1 MGYVLAIDQG
11 TSSSRS
17 ILFDGQGRVCALAQQ
32 EFTQHYPKPGWVEHD
47 PEEIWQTQCNTIEE
61 VLRKAGI
68 NAKQIDAVGIANQR
82 ETVVLWDRKTGLPIC
97 NAIVW
102 QDRRTTP
109 LCDALRADGVEDF
122 VREKTGLRLDPYFSG
137 TKLRWML
144 DHVEGVRERAER
156 GELAFG
162 TIDSWLLWK
171 LTGGRVHATE
181 PSNASRTLLFNI
193 HTMQWDPAL
202 RELLKIPLSL
212 LPEVHDSDAD
222 FGEIVD
228 PPILSGC
235 SIRGILGDQQAA
247 LFGQGCLE
255 AGSAKNTYG
264 TGCFLLMNTAERAV
278 TSSHK
283 MLSTVAWKRSG
294 KTTYALEGSVFTAGA
309 AVQWLRDGLGIIHSA
324 SEIESLA
331 AEVPDTAGVCFIP
344 AFSGLGAPHWK
355 PEARGLLSGLTRGT
369 GKAHIARAVLEAI
382 CFQSV
387 EVLRA
392 MEKDAGIHL
401 PALRVD
407 GGATVNNLLMQ
418 LQADLLQVSVQRPR
432 QVETTAFGVALLSG
446 VSAGCW
452 ASCDEVELLRTDRVF
467 EPLISFEEAESRYQH
482 WCQSLHYLVL

>member
-1 MGYVLAIDQG
+1 
-11 TSSSRS
+11 
-17 ILFDGQGRVCALAQQ
+17 
-32 EFTQHYPKPGWVEHD
+32 
-47 PEEIWQTQCNTIEE
+47 
-61 VLRKAGI
+61 
-68 NAKQIDAVGIANQR
+68 
-82 ETVVLWDRKTGLPIC
+82 VVLWDRKTSLPVC

-102 QDRRTTP
+102 QDRRTAP
-109 LCDALRADGVEDF
+109 LCDTLRADGVEDF

-137 TKLRWML
+137 TKLRWIL
-144 DHVEGVRERAER
+144 DHVEGIRERAER

-171 LTGGRVHATE
+171 LSGGQVHATE

-193 HTMQWDPAL
+193 HAMQWDPAL
-202 RELLKIPLSL
+202 LELLKIPASL
-212 LPEVHDSDAD
+212 LPEVYDSNAN
-222 FGEIVD
+222 FGKIVD

-247 LFGQGCLE
+247 LFGQGGLE

-264 TGCFLLMNTAERAV
+264 TGCFLLMNTAERVV

-283 MLSTVAWKRSG
+283 MLSTVAWTRAG

-309 AVQWLRDGLGIIHSA
+309 AVQWLRDGLGIIRSA

-331 AEVPDTAGVCFIP
+331 EEVPDTAGICFIP
-344 AFSGLGAPHWK
+344 AFSGLGAPHWE
-355 PEARGLLSGLTRGT
+355 PDARGLLSGLTRGT
-369 GKAHIARAVLEAI
+369 KKAHIARAVLEAI

-418 LQADLLQVSVQRPR
+418 LQADLLQVPVLRPR
-432 QVETTAFGVALLSG
+432 QIETTAFGVALLSG
-446 VSAGCW
+446 VSAGLW
-452 ASCDEVELLRTDRVF
+452 ASCDEVSFLNADRVF
-467 EPLISFEEAESRYQH
+467 KPSISPDEAQSRYQQ
-482 WCQSLHYLVL
+482 WLKVLQRAIP

>member
-1 MGYVLAIDQG
+1 MGYVLALDQG

-17 ILFDGQGRVCALAQQ
+17 ILFDAEGRICAVAQQ
-32 EFTQHYPKPGWVEHD
+32 EFTQHYPHPGWVEHD
-47 PEEIWQTQCNTIEE
+47 PQEIWHTQAKTIEE
-61 VLRKAGI
+61 VLEKAKI
-68 NAKQIDAVGIANQR
+68 NTTQIDAVGIANQR
-82 ETVVLWDRKTGLPIC
+82 ETVVLWDRKTGLPVC

-102 QDRRTTP
+102 QDRRTAP

-122 VREKTGLRLDPYFSG
+122 IREKTGLRLDPYFSG

-144 DHVEGVRERAER
+144 DHVEGVRERAEG

-162 TIDSWLLWK
+162 TIDAWLLWK
-171 LTGGRVHATE
+171 LTDGQVHATE

-193 HTMQWDPAL
+193 HTMRWDSAL
-202 RELLKIPLSL
+202 LELLKIPPTI
-212 LPEVHDSDAD
+212 LPKIEDSNAH
-222 FGEIVD
+222 FGTILNPSV
-228 PPILSGC
+228 LSGC
-235 SIRGILGDQQAA
+235 PVFGMLGDQQAA

-264 TGCFLLMNTAERAV
+264 TGCFLLMNTADRVV

-294 KTTYALEGSVFTAGA
+294 KTVYALEGSVFSAGA

-324 SEIESLA
+324 AEIESLA

-344 AFSGLGAPHWK
+344 AFSGLGAPHWE
-355 PEARGLLSGLTRGT
+355 PDARGLLSGLTRGT
-369 GKAHIARAVLEAI
+369 RKAHIARAVLESI

-392 MEKDAGIHL
+392 MEKDAGMCL
-401 PALRVD
+401 PLLRVD

-418 LQADLLQVSVQRPR
+418 LQADLLQVPVWRPR
-432 QVETTAFGVALLSG
+432 HIETTAFGAALISG
-446 VSAGCW
+446 VSAGLW
-452 ASCDEVELLRTDRVF
+452 ASCDEMGQWGADRVF
-467 EPLISFEEAESRYQH
+467 EPSISSDEAESRYQQWH
-482 WCQSLHYLVL
+482 KALLRSFP